1 MFNNRIKI
9 LSIVAFLLIIAG
21 GLFAQTDHWT
31 VLWDKNPES
40 DMWRY
45 NVYRDTHSQPV
56 QNIGFISHPDTEF
69 VDTQIEKGV
78 LYYYRVTALDSAG
91 NESDY
96 SDEVSVSMPKISGL
110 PASLTL
116 PPDTTYTIQLNNFV
130 IDPDQNT
137 SQLHWTSGTNTLLSV
152 NINAT
157 TNVLSIATPPG
168 WNSQENVDLTVTDS
182 LGLFDKATI
191 TIKSQNSVNFAPVV
205 SGIPNQTIQEGA
217 TFDSIYLDDYVAD
230 PNNSDDEIQ
239 WSVSGANQL
248 VIVIDSNRVAQVST
262 PDSNWFGSETV
273 EFKAT
278 DPTNLFDVA
287 SVTFTVTNVNDA
299 PQFSPIDDQVFAAG
313 VEEIQLNLANYVTD
327 IDNQLSEL
335 SWGVSGEQ
343 NLQVTISPEGVATV
357 TILVSG
363 WSGSEQLTFRVTDPG
378 GLFAETT
385 VLFYTEGAVVASGVT
400 ALNLSYYGS
409 GVNVRLQW
417 QTENPTRDFIEYG
430 LTANYIDSTGIDN
443 NFQTVHERI
452 LENLEP
458 NQTYHYRIVS
468 LDTAGLLAYSPDSTF
483 TTGQPGGINVFP
495 IPFVANQN
503 FQTGFISFTN
513 LPVNGKIVIYDL
525 LGEPVFK
532 TTNVNPVYRWNVK
545 NNAGRDVQSG
555 LYLYVI
561 RDGKNKKVKSGKLI
575 IVR

>member
-1 MFNNRIKI
+1 MKI
-9 LSIVAFLLIIAG
+9 IPVFSILLFCAG
-21 GLFAQTDHWT
+21 SLFAQTDHWT
-31 VLWDKNPES
+31 VLWNKNPES

-56 QNIGFISHPDTEF
+56 QNIGFVSHPDTEF

-78 LYYYRVTALDSAG
+78 LYYYRVTAMDSAF
-91 NESDY
+91 NESGY

-130 IDPDQNT
+130 VDPDENV
-137 SQLHWTSGTNTLLSV
+137 SQLSWTSGTNTLLTV
-152 NINAT
+152 HINTAI
-157 TNVLSIATPPG
+157 NVLSVTTPAG
-168 WNSQENVDLTVTDS
+168 WDSQENVDLTVTDS
-182 LGLFDKATI
+182 LGFFDKATI
-191 TIKSQNSVNFAPVV
+191 TVNSQNSVNFSPVV

-217 TFDSIYLDDYVAD
+217 SFDLIHLDDYVTD

-239 WSVSGANQL
+239 WSVSGANRL
-248 VIVIDSNRVAQVST
+248 VIVIDTNRVAQVSP

-278 DPTNLFDVA
+278 DPTNLFDVV

-299 PQFSPIDDQVFAAG
+299 PQFSPIDDQVFSAG

-327 IDNQLSEL
+327 IDNQVSEL
-335 SWGVSGEQ
+335 SWSVSGQQ
-343 NLQVTISPEGVATV
+343 NLLVTISPEGRVTV
-357 TILVSG
+357 RLSVSG
-363 WSGSEQLTFRVTDPG
+363 WSGSEQLTFRATDPG

-385 VLFYTEGAVVASGVT
+385 VLFYTEGAVVESGVT
-400 ALNLSYYGS
+400 ALNLAYYGS

-417 QTENPTRDFIEYG
+417 QTEYPTRDFVEYG
-430 LTANYIDSTGIDN
+430 LTTNYIDSTGIDN
-443 NFQTVHERI
+443 DFQTTHERL

-458 NQTYHYRIVS
+458 NQTYHFRIVS

-503 FQTGFISFTN
+503 FRSGFISFTN
-513 LPVNGKIVIYDL
+513 LPSNGKIIIYDL

-532 TTNVNPVYRWNVK
+532 TTNVYPVYRWNVK

-561 RDGKNKKVKSGKLI
+561 RDDKNKKVKSGKLI